1 MEMLWLLAGSTSIQI
16 TWNLGLSRPF
26 CRAWITTLVPS
37 CIRLH
42 CLRDAS
48 MNSDLNWLEVFSRL
62 DQLDLHDE
70 HFLSKALVLLH
81 ADYPALEMLF
91 GGANILNVTAVTM
104 TCKGP
109 NLSCIKHKV
118 FGLQDD
124 GKDGGSNHHP
134 VGANCIIAD
143 GFRQVSFVCAWQ
155 IIGYTLKANFWPS
168 LSIKARRK
176 GLFLTLTMPKK
187 SLTAAATVCKY
198 WLPTSH
204 ARDAV
209 RVTDAVSGKCSIR
222 CTQ

>member
-1 MEMLWLLAGSTSIQI
+1 MKAYDEDHHISNRFRSKLMEMLWLLAGSTSIQI

-70 HFLSKALVLLH
+70 HFLSKALVLLQ
-81 ADYPALEMLF
+81 ADYLASEMLF

-118 FGLQDD
+118 LGCRMMERM
-124 GKDGGSNHHP
+124 
-134 VGANCIIAD
+134 VVTIILLV
-143 GFRQVSFVCAWQ
+143 Q
-155 IIGYTLKANFWPS
+155 
-168 LSIKARRK
+168 
-176 GLFLTLTMPKK
+176 
-187 SLTAAATVCKY
+187 TA
-198 WLPTSH
+198 S
-204 ARDAV
+204 
-209 RVTDAVSGKCSIR
+209 
-222 CTQ
+222 